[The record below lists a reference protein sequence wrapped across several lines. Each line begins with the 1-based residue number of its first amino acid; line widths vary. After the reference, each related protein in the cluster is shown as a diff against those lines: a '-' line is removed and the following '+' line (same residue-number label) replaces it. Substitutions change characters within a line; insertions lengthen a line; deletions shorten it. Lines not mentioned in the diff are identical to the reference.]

1 MSKAMTSHPEPE
13 RLLRYVDAEVDAA
26 EREEILAHLGECEE
40 CRSWL
45 DELESGEKD
54 YRNVW
59 MPAWRENAAPPPE
72 PWFDL
77 RANLREADR
86 ARRIHPRWFAVAA
99 AVLIAVVATRWFP
112 EQTVSAD
119 SLLRDAAA
127 REESSRPRVTPLT
140 RAQQL
145 KFETARYR
153 WQDPLSAR
161 TFAAWR
167 NTLDQKQD
175 RVVKLGEESYEI
187 STHTEL
193 GALEEA
199 RLRLRISDLHVI
211 QGVFQFRNREV
222 VEIVE
227 IQGGAKETPG
237 VPDPI
242 VASPAQDTRV
252 VEAPITAAEELR
264 VWAAL
269 HRIGADLGEP
279 IEIDRDASRIA
290 VTALGLNA
298 ARRQALEDA
307 VRELPGVQVQFRDPQ
322 AVREPSRRVPGSA
335 PPQLGNADEEFV
347 DRILQASE
355 SGVVRAHALN
365 KLAQRFPLE
374 TERQFSPADKAL
386 LKSLVADH
394 LAALEDTAR
403 RVVADGRRLQPAV
416 IAVPQLSAQTWQAH
430 APSLVTAVEQVDQI
444 LTRLLA
450 TGDSAANRSA
460 LLTDLDRALA
470 GVEGELR
477 RN

>member
-1 MSKAMTSHPEPE
+1 MTSHPEPE
-13 RLLRYVDAEVDAA
+13 RLLQYVDAEAGTA
-26 EREEILAHLGECEE
+26 EHEEIAAHLAGCEA

-45 DELESGEKD
+45 NELESGEKD
-54 YRNVW
+54 YANVW
-59 MPAWRENAAPPPE
+59 LPAWRQNAAPPPK
-72 PWFDL
+72 PWFG
-77 RANLREADR
+77 LREADR
-86 ARRIHPRWFAVAA
+86 PRRIHPRWFAIAA
-99 AVLIAVVATRWFP
+99 AVLIAVVATHWFRV
-112 EQTVSAD
+112 ETVSAD
-119 SLLRDAAA
+119 SLLRDAVV
-127 REESSRPRVTPLT
+127 REESHRPRVTPLT

-145 KFETARYR
+145 KFEAARYR
-153 WQDPLSAR
+153 WQDPLSPR

-167 NTLDQKQD
+167 NTLSEKQD
-175 RVVKLGEESYEI
+175 RVVKIGDESYEI
-187 STHTEL
+187 STHAEL
-193 GALEEA
+193 GTLEEA
-199 RLRLRISDLHVI
+199 RLRLRISDLRVI
-211 QGVFQFRNREV
+211 QGAFQFRDKEV

-237 VPDPI
+237 VPDP
-242 VASPAQDTRV
+242 AMAAPAQEPKA

-298 ARRQALEDA
+298 TRRQALEDA
-307 VRELPGVQVQFRDPQ
+307 VRELPRVQLQFRDPQ
-322 AVREPSRRVPGSA
+322 AVREPSRRVPGST
-335 PPQLGNADEEFV
+335 PPQLENADEEFV

-355 SGVVRAHALN
+355 SAVVRAHALS
-365 KLAQRFPLE
+365 KLAQRFPSE
-374 TERQFSPADKAL
+374 TEHQFSAPEKAL

-394 LAALEDTAR
+394 LTALQDAAR
-403 RVVADGRRLQPAV
+403 RVLADGRHLQPAG

-470 GVEGELR
+470 RVEGELR